1 MKKDFDCETVT
12 LSVKNMLVV
21 ITEGPNQTLHSS
33 LGKTSKDRVESY
45 YVSLIS
51 HVHNLFKIQMSFG
64 KCEKCVGLSFKGVF
78 YGPCKKLL

>member
-51 HVHNLFKIQMSFG
+51 HVYNLFKINSNVIYLANV
-64 KCEKCVGLSFKGVF
+64 KNVSV
-78 YGPCKKLL
+78 